1 MPCTIANPSVRLI
14 GFNSLTLDIESC
26 ALVERLLSEL
36 LKMTEAY
43 KRSQNE
49 LNVSQA
55 ENKLNQQS
63 LAPLQKENE
72 RLTKENNQLHL
83 DIIQAHEHSEEV
95 DLKWK
100 AANRQLQN
108 ESRDLRFL
116 VEAKDA
122 KIRALDREIA
132 KMRGKLEK
140 TLSKMY
146 MPS

>member
-1 MPCTIANPSVRLI
+1 M
-14 GFNSLTLDIESC
+14 
-26 ALVERLLSEL
+26 SEL

-116 VEAKDA
+116 VESKDA